1 MPKIKKRFIA
11 TPIIIAVVIA
21 LLGWLYVQHFPWQN
35 GYRVGTG
42 EYAGYQYADQLRNA
56 DECNIDPEM
65 LPNDPEFQA
74 GCRAYFE

>member
-1 MPKIKKRFIA
+1 MSKIRKRFIA

-35 GYRVGTG
+35 GYRVGSS
-42 EYAGYQYADQLRNA
+42 EYAGHAYADQLRNA
-56 DECNIDPEM
+56 GECNIDPDVA
-65 LPNDPEFQA
+65 NDPAFQR